1 MHHTLMRPL
10 IPAFLWPACLCL
22 ACSFVSFAGNAQAQI
37 VNNGAAV
44 GTSLSVSTLTSGTS
58 LQVSGAISADGRY
71 VTMGVDPQFSQ
82 VEGFDTI
89 VVNNPSGVP
98 VLQAIGMRRLPFRP
112 AQVGKV
118 IFVDKDKALLAA
130 SAPAINLPKSSLKAA
145 VHALAEKTNTNIVL
159 GIRGLEDAGINPAAA
174 NDFSLAAGT
183 LKESLLAALKTAAP
197 DTEMVITAD
206 DHVITVA
213 TQAQADNNVI
223 TKTYFLED
231 LLANVP
237 RWVPGNINLNDL
249 GNTSASFEHL
259 SLFTPID
266 LSKPAGVAPAP
277 ATRPASA
284 AGPKQKPQ
292 YTALAKISEYNPSN
306 AFNEKPQQDSSLNIV
321 TLITST
327 VRPDIWK
334 PNGGKIGEIGVF
346 GNHVTIRA
354 PQSVHAILEG
364 PKKYDPNKVPMYV
377 DYTP

>member
-1 MHHTLMRPL
+1 MAH
-10 IPAFLWPACLCL
+10 
-22 ACSFVSFAGNAQAQI
+22 AQI

-58 LQVSGAISADGRY
+58 LQVSGAISGDGRY

-89 VVNNPSGVP
+89 VVNNPSGLP
-98 VLQAIGMRRLPFRP
+98 MLQAIGLRRAPFRP

-118 IFVDKDKALLAA
+118 IFIEKDKPLLAA
-130 SAPAINLPKSSLKAA
+130 SAPAISLPKSNLKAA

-159 GIRGLEDAGINPAAA
+159 GLRGLEDAGINAAA
-174 NDFSLAAGT
+174 STDFSLPAGT
-183 LKESLLAALKTAAP
+183 LKDSLLAVLKTAAP
-197 DTEMVITAD
+197 EKEMVITAE

-213 TQAQADNNVI
+213 TQAQADNNVV

-231 LLANVP
+231 LLTNVP
-237 RWVPGNINLNDL
+237 RWVPGDTNLNDL
-249 GNTSASFEHL
+249 GHTSGSFEHL

-266 LSKPAGVAPAP
+266 LSKPAGAAPAP

-284 AGPKQKPQ
+284 AGPRQKPQ

-306 AFNEKPQQDSSLNIV
+306 PFNEKPQQDPSLNIV

-334 PNGGKIGEIGVF
+334 SNGGKIGEIGVF

-364 PKKYDPNKVPMYV
+364 PQTYNPNKVPMFV
-377 DYTP
+377 DYAP